1 MNIRELKKQVYRRAN
16 KDIPFWHQIN
26 FSLAKWKFDALYINI
41 GVRGTMENQY
51 VAEEVVENSAW
62 IVYERD
68 ERGRLKEIS
77 LYKDFSEAES
87 AFLSLLE
94 KKGIIH

>member
-1 MNIRELKKQVYRRAN
+1 MNIRELKKQVYSRSN
-16 KDIPFWHQIN
+16 KDIPIWHQIN
-26 FSLAKWKFDALYINI
+26 FSLGKWKFDALYIYI
-41 GVRGTMENQY
+41 GDRPTFDY
-51 VAEEVVENSAW
+51 KYAIKEVVDNKAW